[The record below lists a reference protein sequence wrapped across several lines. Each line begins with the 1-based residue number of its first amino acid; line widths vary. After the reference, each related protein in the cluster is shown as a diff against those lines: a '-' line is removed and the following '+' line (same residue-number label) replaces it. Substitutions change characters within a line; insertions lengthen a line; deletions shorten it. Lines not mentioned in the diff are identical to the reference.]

1 MKFKTNAVI
10 GLIFLALLA
19 FVYFYEIKGGE
30 ERRQEAEKS
39 KQLFAFQDGE
49 AQQLAL
55 VRGDEALVL
64 AQEASGWN
72 LKEPVTDGADSEAV
86 ERYLRN
92 LRECEREKVIVDSAA
107 ASAEQAAQYG
117 LDAPRLKVR
126 LHTEDG
132 AEQVVAFGADSPTD
146 RFTYAQLQGQGDNPE
161 IFVVR
166 AWRFDNLDKQ
176 AFDLRDR
183 RVLAFAKDEVMQ
195 VERWGAGGGA
205 VLARTA
211 PDWQL
216 REPVAA
222 RADGDAVEDLLDKID
237 QAEIEAFVAEDPDA
251 DSLATYGLG
260 ERAPHVELALLIGE
274 DRAEKRLA
282 IGDADE
288 QGRWYARDASRPQVF
303 LVDST
308 LVQALVK
315 DLSDLR
321 DKKPL
326 RFERTQVERIVLT
339 RQAAVAFAADQDTSG
354 AWHLSDPSGRD
365 AKSWKFNSLLSDLEQ
380 LEVEEFA
387 EELPAEAAPA
397 FSIKLLGAGQAVL
410 TARFSQAAGTS
421 FLQQEGD
428 DAVYVI
434 SDDDFAELDLGLD
447 DVAQAPKEPAAPAA
461 SSEDPN
467 DGGADSP

>member
-1 MKFKTNAVI
+1 MKFKTNVAIGAV
-10 GLIFLALLA
+10 FVALLA

-39 KQLFAFQDGE
+39 KQLFVFQDDD
-49 AQQLAL
+49 AQRLEL
-55 VRGDEALVL
+55 LRGDDALVL
-64 AQEASGWN
+64 DKGTGGWN
-72 LKEPVTDGADSEAV
+72 LSAPMTDGADQEAV

-92 LRECEREKVIVDSAA
+92 LRECEREKVVVDSAA

-126 LHTEDG
+126 LQTEGG

-146 RFTYAQLQGQGDNPE
+146 RFTYAQLQGDNPE

-166 AWRFDNLDKQ
+166 AWRFDNLDKR

-195 VERWGAGGGA
+195 VQRWGTGGET
-205 VLARTA
+205 VLARA
-211 PDWQL
+211 EPDWQMH
-216 REPVAA
+216 EPVVA
-222 RADGDAVEDLLDKID
+222 RADADAVDGLLDKID
-237 QAEIEAFVAEDPDA
+237 QAEIEAFVAEDPDTTA
-251 DSLATYGLG
+251 LASYGLG
-260 ERAPHVELALLIGE
+260 ERASQVEIALLVGA

-282 IGDADE
+282 IGGADE

-308 LVQALVK
+308 LVQELTKGIA
-315 DLSDLR
+315 DLR

-326 RFERTQVERIVLT
+326 RFERDQVERIVLT
-339 RQAAVAFAADQDTSG
+339 RGTAPAFAADKDTSG
-354 AWHLSDPSGRD
+354 VWHLSEPMGRD
-365 AKSWKFNSLLSDLEQ
+365 AKSWKLNSLLSDLEQ
-380 LEVEEFA
+380 LEVADFA

-397 FSIKLLGAGQAVL
+397 FSIELLGAGQALL
-410 TARFSQAAGTS
+410 TARFSAAAGTS
-421 FLQQEGD
+421 YLQQEGD
-428 DAVYVI
+428 DAVYVV
-434 SDDDFAELDLGLD
+434 SSDDFAELDLDID
-447 DVAQAPKEPAAPAA
+447 DVAQAPKKPAAPAA
-461 SSEDPN
+461 SSEEDPN

>member
-10 GLIFLALLA
+10 GAVFLALLA

-30 ERRQEAEKS
+30 ERREEAEKS
-39 KQLFAFQDGE
+39 KQLFSFQDGD
-49 AQQLAL
+49 AQRLEL
-55 VRGDEALVL
+55 LRGSDALVL
-64 AQEASGWN
+64 DKGTSGWN
-72 LKEPVTDGADSEAV
+72 LSAPMTDGADQEAV

-107 ASAEQAAQYG
+107 TSAEEAAQYG

-126 LHTEDG
+126 LQTEDG
-132 AEQVVAFGADSPTD
+132 TEQVVAFGSDSPTD
-146 RFTYAQLQGQGDNPE
+146 RFTYVQLQGDNPE

-166 AWRFDNLDKQ
+166 AWRFDNLDKR

-195 VERWGAGGGA
+195 VQRWGAGGA
-205 VLARTA
+205 ALLARA
-211 PDWQL
+211 EPGWQL

-222 RADGDAVEDLLDKID
+222 RADADAVGGLLDKLD

-251 DSLATYGLG
+251 DALATYGLG
-260 ERAPHVELALLIGE
+260 SAPQVEIALLVGE

-282 IGDADE
+282 IGGVDE

-308 LVQALVK
+308 LVQELAK
-315 DLSDLR
+315 DIADLR

-326 RFERTQVERIVLT
+326 RFEREQVERIVLT
-339 RQAAVAFAADQDTSG
+339 RGAAPAFAADKDTSG
-354 AWHLSDPSGRD
+354 VWHLSEPMGRD
-365 AKSWKFNSLLSDLEQ
+365 AKSWKLNSLLSDLEQ
-380 LEVEEFA
+380 LEVEGFA
-387 EELPAEAAPA
+387 DELPAEAAHA
-397 FSIKLLGAGQAVL
+397 FSIQLLGGEQALL

-421 FLQQEGD
+421 YLQQEGD
-428 DAVYVI
+428 GAVYVV
-434 SDDDFAELDLGLD
+434 SADDFAELDLGLD
-447 DVAQAPKEPAAPAA
+447 DVAQAPKKPAAPAA

>member
-1 MKFKTNAVI
+1 MKFKTNVAIGAV
-10 GLIFLALLA
+10 FVALLA

-39 KQLFAFQDGE
+39 KQFFTFQDDD
-49 AQQLAL
+49 AQRLEL
-55 VRGDEALVL
+55 LRGDDALVL
-64 AQEASGWN
+64 AKGAGGWS
-72 LKEPVTDGADSEAV
+72 LSAPMTDGADQEAV

-92 LRECEREKVIVDSAA
+92 LLECEREKVVVDSAA
-107 ASAEQAAQYG
+107 ASADEAAQYG

-126 LHTEDG
+126 LQTEDG
-132 AEQVVAFGADSPTD
+132 TEQVVAFGADSPTD
-146 RFTYAQLQGQGDNPE
+146 RFTYAQLQGDNPE

-166 AWRFDNLDKQ
+166 AWRFDNLDKR

-195 VERWGAGGGA
+195 VQRWGTGGAA
-205 VLARTA
+205 VLARA
-211 PDWQL
+211 EPDWQL

-222 RADGDAVEDLLDKID
+222 RADADAMDGLLDKMD

-260 ERAPHVELALLIGE
+260 ERASLVEIALLVGE

-282 IGDADE
+282 IGGADE

-308 LVQALVK
+308 LVQELTK
-315 DLSDLR
+315 GISDLR

-326 RFERTQVERIVLT
+326 RFDREQVERIVLT
-339 RQAAVAFAADQDTSG
+339 RGAATAFAADKDTSG
-354 AWHLSDPSGRD
+354 VWHLSEPMGRD
-365 AKSWKFNSLLSDLEQ
+365 AKSWKLNSLLSDLEQ
-380 LEVEEFA
+380 FEVEDFA
-387 EELPAEAAPA
+387 EELPAEAASA
-397 FSIKLLGAGQAVL
+397 FSIELLGEGQALL
-410 TARFSQAAGTS
+410 TARFSAAAGTS
-421 FLQQEGD
+421 YLQQAGD
-428 DAVYVI
+428 DAVYVV
-434 SDDDFAELDLGLD
+434 SGDDFAELDLGLD
-447 DVAQAPKEPAAPAA
+447 DVAQAPKKPAAPAA

>member
-39 KQLFAFQDGE
+39 KQLFAFQEGE

-55 VRGDEALVL
+55 VRGDAALVL
-64 AQEASGWN
+64 DKEASGWN
-72 LKEPVTDGADSEAV
+72 LKEPVTDGADQEAV

-92 LRECEREKVIVDSAA
+92 LRECEREKVLVDSAA
-107 ASAEQAAQYG
+107 ANAEQAAQYG
-117 LDAPRLKVR
+117 LDAPRLTVR
-126 LHTEDG
+126 LQTEDG
-132 AEQVVAFGADSPTD
+132 TEQVVAFGADSPTD
-146 RFTYAQLQGQGDNPE
+146 RFTYAQLQGDNPA

-205 VLARTA
+205 MLARTA

-222 RADGDAVEDLLDKID
+222 RADADAVEGLLDKID

-251 DSLATYGLG
+251 AALATYGLG
-260 ERAPHVELALLIGE
+260 EHASHVEIALLIGE

-282 IGDADE
+282 IGGADD

-308 LVQALVK
+308 LVQELAK

-326 RFERTQVERIVLT
+326 RFEREQVDRIVLT
-339 RQAAVAFAADQDTSG
+339 RQAAVAFAADQDTSE
-354 AWHLSDPSGRD
+354 AWHLSEPSGRD
-365 AKSWKFNSLLSDLEQ
+365 AKSWKLNSLLSDLEQ
-380 LEVEEFA
+380 LEVEDFA
-387 EELPAEAAPA
+387 AELPAEAAPA
-397 FSIKLLGAGQAVL
+397 FRIELLGAGQAVL

-421 FLQQEGD
+421 YVQQEGD
-428 DAVYVI
+428 DAVYVV
-434 SDDDFAELDLGLD
+434 SDDDFAELDLSLD

-461 SSEDPN
+461 RSEDPN

>member
-1 MKFKTNAVI
+1 MKFKTNIAIGAV
-10 GLIFLALLA
+10 FAALLA

-39 KQLFAFQDGE
+39 KQLFVFQDDD
-49 AQQLAL
+49 AQRLEL
-55 VRGDEALVL
+55 LRGDDALVL
-64 AQEASGWN
+64 DKGTGGWN
-72 LKEPVTDGADSEAV
+72 LSAPMTDGADQEAV

-92 LRECEREKVIVDSAA
+92 LLECEREKVVVDSAA
-107 ASAEQAAQYG
+107 ASAEEAAQYG

-126 LHTEDG
+126 LQTEDG
-132 AEQVVAFGADSPTD
+132 AEQVVAFGSDSPTD
-146 RFTYAQLQGQGDNPE
+146 RFTYAQLQGDNPE

-166 AWRFDNLDKQ
+166 AWRFDNLDKR

-195 VERWGAGGGA
+195 VQRWGTGGAA
-205 VLARTA
+205 VLARA
-211 PDWQL
+211 ESGWQM

-222 RADGDAVEDLLDKID
+222 RADVDAVNGLLDKID

-260 ERAPHVELALLIGE
+260 ERASQVEIALLVGA

-282 IGDADE
+282 IGGADE

-308 LVQALVK
+308 LVQELTK
-315 DLSDLR
+315 DISDLR

-326 RFERTQVERIVLT
+326 RFEREQVQRIVLT
-339 RQAAVAFAADQDTSG
+339 RGTATAFAADKDTSG
-354 AWHLSDPSGRD
+354 VWHLSEPMGRD
-365 AKSWKFNSLLSDLEQ
+365 AKSWKLNSLLSDLEQ
-380 LEVEEFA
+380 LEVEDFA
-387 EELPAEAAPA
+387 EEFPTEAAPA
-397 FSIKLLGAGQAVL
+397 FSIELLGEGQALL
-410 TARFSQAAGTS
+410 TTRFSAAAGTS
-421 FLQQEGD
+421 YLQQEGD
-428 DAVYVI
+428 DAVYVV
-434 SDDDFAELDLGLD
+434 SGDDFAELDLDID
-447 DVAQAPKEPAAPAA
+447 DVAQAPKKPAVPAA
-461 SSEDPN
+461 SSEDPD

>member
-1 MKFKTNAVI
+1 MKFKTNTVI

-49 AQQLAL
+49 AQRLEL
-55 VRGDEALVL
+55 LRGSDALVL
-64 AQEASGWN
+64 DKGANGWN
-72 LKEPVTDGADSEAV
+72 LSAPMTDGADQEAM

-107 ASAEQAAQYG
+107 ATAEEAAQYG
-117 LDAPRLKVR
+117 LDAPQLKVR
-126 LHTEDG
+126 LQTEDG
-132 AEQVVAFGADSPTD
+132 AEQVVAFGSDSPTD
-146 RFTYAQLQGQGDNPE
+146 RFTYAQLQGENPE

-166 AWRFDNLDKQ
+166 AWRFDNFDKR

-183 RVLAFAKDEVMQ
+183 RVLAFAKDEVVQ
-195 VERWGAGGGA
+195 VQRWGVGGA
-205 VLARTA
+205 VVLARA
-211 PDWQL
+211 EPDWQL

-222 RADGDAVEDLLDKID
+222 RAAAEGVNGLLDKID

-251 DSLATYGLG
+251 DALATYGLG
-260 ERAPHVELALLIGE
+260 ERASHVEIALLIGE

-282 IGDADE
+282 IGGADE
-288 QGRWYARDASRPQVF
+288 RGRWYARDASRPQVF

-308 LVQALVK
+308 LVQELTKGIA
-315 DLSDLR
+315 DLR

-326 RFERTQVERIVLT
+326 RFEREQVERIVLT
-339 RQAAVAFAADQDTSG
+339 RGAATAFAADKDTSG
-354 AWHLSDPSGRD
+354 AWNLSEPVGRD
-365 AKSWKFNSLLSDLEQ
+365 AKSWKLNSLLSDLEQ
-380 LEVEEFA
+380 LEVEDFA
-387 EELPAEAAPA
+387 EELPAEAEAA
-397 FSIKLLGAGQAVL
+397 FSLQLLSAGQPLL
-410 TARFSQAAGTS
+410 TARFSAATGTS
-421 FLQQEGD
+421 YLQQDED
-428 DAVYVI
+428 DAVYVV
-434 SDDDFAELDLGLD
+434 SSDDFAELDLDID
-447 DVAQAPKEPAAPAA
+447 DVAQAPKKPAAPAA

>member
-1 MKFKTNAVI
+1 MKFKTNIAIGAV
-10 GLIFLALLA
+10 FVALLA

-39 KQLFAFQDGE
+39 KQLLVFQDDD
-49 AQQLAL
+49 AQRLEL
-55 VRGDEALVL
+55 LRGDDALVL
-64 AQEASGWN
+64 DKGTGGWT
-72 LKEPVTDGADSEAV
+72 LSAPMTDGADQEAV

-92 LRECEREKVIVDSAA
+92 LRECEREKVVVDSAA

-126 LHTEDG
+126 LQTEDG

-146 RFTYAQLQGQGDNPE
+146 RFTYAQLQGDNPE

-166 AWRFDNLDKQ
+166 AWRFDNLDKR

-195 VERWGAGGGA
+195 VQRWGAGGAA
-205 VLARTA
+205 VLARA
-211 PDWQL
+211 ELGWQM

-222 RADGDAVEDLLDKID
+222 RADADAVDGLLDKIN
-237 QAEIEAFVAEDPDA
+237 QAEIEAFVAEDPDTTA
-251 DSLATYGLG
+251 LASYGLR
-260 ERAPHVELALLIGE
+260 ERASQVEIALLVGA

-282 IGDADE
+282 IGGADE

-308 LVQALVK
+308 LVQELTK
-315 DLSDLR
+315 SLSDLR

-326 RFERTQVERIVLT
+326 RFEREQVEHIVLT
-339 RQAAVAFAADQDTSG
+339 RGAATAFAADKDTSG
-354 AWHLSDPSGRD
+354 MWHLSEPMERD
-365 AKSWKFNSLLSDLEQ
+365 AKSWKLNSLLSDLEQ
-380 LEVEEFA
+380 LEVEDFA
-387 EELPAEAAPA
+387 EELPAEATSA
-397 FSIKLLGAGQAVL
+397 FSIELLGVEQALL
-410 TARFSQAAGTS
+410 TARFSAAAGTS
-421 FLQQEGD
+421 YLQQEGD
-428 DAVYVI
+428 DAVYVV
-434 SDDDFAELDLGLD
+434 SSDDFAELDLDID
-447 DVAQAPKEPAAPAA
+447 DVAQAPPKPAAPAA
-461 SSEDPN
+461 SSEEDPD